1 MTKQQVAQ
9 VFFERGVARILRLLL
24 LTNYTVTLEYER
36 GLKST
41 MEVDTD
47 HTYLTAEIAY
57 GNKAVDLFMDNPDE
71 AFECLV
77 HECMHIL
84 TSKLSDGRKGLS
96 AAKYLEV
103 EEATTEHL
111 AKAFHKLMRR
121 V

>member
-1 MTKQQVAQ
+1 MTKQEVAQ
-9 VFFERGVARILRLLL
+9 IFFERGVKRILKVLLL
-24 LTNYTVTLEYER
+24 PNYTVTLKYER

-41 MEVDTD
+41 MEIDVD
-47 HTYLTAEIAY
+47 HKYLTAEIAY
-57 GNKAVDLFMDNPDE
+57 GKKAVNLFMEKPDE

-84 TSKLSDGRKGLS
+84 TSRLSDGRKGLS
-96 AAKYLEV
+96 AAKYLEL

-111 AKAFHKLMRR
+111 AKVVHKLMRF